1 MKRLGGTDALFLSME
16 TPYWHQHVGGL
27 TIIDPG
33 ERPITYEDVLK
44 KVDERLAYAP
54 KFKWKVKEMPL
65 GLHRPVWV
73 DDRDFD
79 VRRHVRRIAVPSPG
93 GVKELGEVAGTL
105 MSSQLDR
112 RRPLW
117 EMWFIE
123 GVAGGKCALLLKYH
137 HCLLD
142 GVAGASLATVLLDLD
157 PESDECMMPLP
168 AEEDVHAGPE
178 PSDLALIAR
187 ALTPDLRRPF
197 RAMNYFGNL
206 VAKGVTAVQHLR
218 LAEENRAILSSPKA
232 PWNGDI
238 GPRRELAFASIA
250 MTDVHALKEKHDVKV
265 NDVILAVVA
274 GAFRRY
280 MDRHQFE
287 VDAPLVSAVPVSVRA
302 EGDASMD
309 NQISF
314 MFVSLATDVDDP
326 VERLQAIRKASQS
339 SKAMQKA
346 ISAREIQSLGEVA
359 SPLIL
364 STVTK
369 TLYRT
374 QLMARAPIGGTV
386 ISNVPGPPVP
396 LYFCGGK
403 IIGIF
408 PCSVIIPPAGLNVTV
423 FSYMDRIDFGFHVDP
438 DLVPDVWDVC
448 RELEE
453 SMRDLMA
460 ASGLGPA
467 TEVHIPLE
475 KTDVRARVG
484 AGARK

>member
-1 MKRLGGTDALFLSME
+1 ME

-33 ERPITYEDVLK
+33 DATITYDDILK
-44 KVDERLAYAP
+44 KVDSRLRYAP
-54 KFKWKVKEMPL
+54 KFTWKVKEMPF
-65 GLHRPVWV
+65 GLNRPVWV
-73 DDRDFD
+73 DDADFD
-79 VRRHVRRIAVPSPG
+79 VKRHVRRIAVPSPG

-105 MSSQLDR
+105 MSTQLDR

-123 GVAGGKCALLLKYH
+123 GVAGGKLALLLKYH

-142 GVAGASLATVLLDLD
+142 GVSGASLATVLLDLD

-168 AEEDVHAGPE
+168 SEEESHAGPE
-178 PSDLALIAR
+178 PSNLSLIAQN
-187 ALTPDLRRPF
+187 LVPDIRRPF
-197 RAMNYFGNL
+197 RTLNYFGGL
-206 VAKGVTAVQHLR
+206 VAKGITAATHLR
-218 LAEENRAILSSPKA
+218 AAEENRAILQSPKT

-250 MTDVHALKEKHDVKV
+250 MDDVHKLKVEHGVKV
-265 NDVILAVVA
+265 NDIVLGVVA

-280 MDRHQFE
+280 LDRHQINLE
-287 VDAPLVSAVPVSVRA
+287 APLVSAVPVSVRS

-326 VERLQAIRKASQS
+326 VERLLAIQKATQS
-339 SKAMQKA
+339 AKAMQKA

-364 STVTK
+364 SAVTR
-369 TLYRT
+369 TIYRT
-374 QLMARAPIGGTV
+374 QLMARVPMGGTV

-396 LYFCGGK
+396 LYLCGGK

-408 PCSVIIPPAGLNVTV
+408 PCSVIIPPTGLNVTV
-423 FSYMDRIDFGFHVDP
+423 FSYMDRVDFGFHVDP
-438 DLVPDVWDVC
+438 DLVPDVWDISN
-448 RELEE
+448 ELTEA
-453 SMRDLMA
+453 MRDLME
-460 ASGLGPA
+460 ASGLGEP
-467 TEVHIPLE
+467 TEVHLPLE
-475 KTDVRARVG
+475 RTERARV
-484 AGARK
+484 AR